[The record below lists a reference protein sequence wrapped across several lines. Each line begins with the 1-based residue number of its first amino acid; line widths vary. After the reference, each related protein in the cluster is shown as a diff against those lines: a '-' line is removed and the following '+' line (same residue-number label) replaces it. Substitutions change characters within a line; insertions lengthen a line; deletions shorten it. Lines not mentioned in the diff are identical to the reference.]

1 MNAESFYYGIL
12 LPLWSS
18 SASVAFFDRFE
29 DEIFLAKFQI
39 LIPTFNFNQETHK
52 FQILKS
58 TFSSNQETRVATI
71 IEKISLAKAVISF
84 FNVELKVFSIEVK
97 KLKDYH

>member
-1 MNAESFYYGIL
+1 MNVESFYYGIL

-52 FQILKS
+52 FQILNPLS
-58 TFSSNQETRVATI
+58 VPI
-71 IEKISLAKAVISF
+71 
-84 FNVELKVFSIEVK
+84 K
-97 KLKDYH
+97 KLGLLQ